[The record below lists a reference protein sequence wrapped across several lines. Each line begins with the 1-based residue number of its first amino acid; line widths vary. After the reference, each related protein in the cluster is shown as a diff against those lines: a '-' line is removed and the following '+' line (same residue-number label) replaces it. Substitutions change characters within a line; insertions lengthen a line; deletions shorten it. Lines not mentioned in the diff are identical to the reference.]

1 MHPVEKKFQKSMT
14 SITPLGGRILVAVS
28 GGPDS
33 VLLLYLLNRY
43 ALEMSNITLAIGHLN
58 HLSRGIDSNK
68 DSDFVVKLGRALKI
82 ETFIEN
88 IDVGVFKEEMKT
100 SFQETARVI
109 RHDFLRRTL
118 DSWGGNLI
126 ALGHNSD
133 DQAETFLINLIRGS
147 GLRGLTGPSFKR
159 GVFIRPL
166 YNCFREEI
174 EDCISTNGLK
184 FCLDKSND
192 DNCYL
197 RNKIRLDLI
206 PTLKN
211 YNPNIK
217 KSIISTLR
225 LLNDDEDFIEKQVE
239 KVMNEV
245 GFNVSANGVVSI
257 DINQFYLQHPALQK
271 RLIRQAILVSKGNL
285 RSISARH
292 ISNLIIMMK
301 HNKGLKEAHLPGNLI
316 AVCAN
321 KKLFVCKSKYYTLVA
336 NDLLLD
342 DFLPADINI
351 PGATDLGFRGLCFNI
366 SLVSKKD
373 VNLSSGSNKAYLDY
387 DKTGSNLKMRFFQPG
402 DRFIPLGMRGSKKLK
417 SFFIDEKIPR
427 KQRKLIPLLT
437 SQNDDIIWVY
447 EKRIGD
453 YYKVT
458 DKPTNIL
465 LIEGV
470 VDQNLIEKSL
480 GT

>member
-1 MHPVEKKFQKSMT
+1 
-14 SITPLGGRILVAVS
+14 
-28 GGPDS
+28 
-33 VLLLYLLNRY
+33 
-43 ALEMSNITLAIGHLN
+43 
-58 HLSRGIDSNK
+58 
-68 DSDFVVKLGRALKI
+68 
-82 ETFIEN
+82 
-88 IDVGVFKEEMKT
+88 
-100 SFQETARVI
+100 
-109 RHDFLRRTL
+109 
-118 DSWGGNLI
+118 
-126 ALGHNSD
+126 
-133 DQAETFLINLIRGS
+133 
-147 GLRGLTGPSFKR
+147 
-159 GVFIRPL
+159 
-166 YNCFREEI
+166 
-174 EDCISTNGLK
+174 LK

-458 DKPTNIL
+458 DKSTNIL